1 MADLFIYLTEKVD
14 GPEKTMGPS
23 GCEAFLPLYSRI
35 IIYNTQIHFH
45 SQIIQSLS

>member
-35 IIYNTQIHFH
+35 IIYINKYTFIHK
-45 SQIIQSLS
+45 LSKV